1 MMERHTTFS
10 FTLVPTAVQ
19 AEALRKHVG
28 AARFAF
34 NQCLRLVEDALA
46 AKTNGAGASNKV
58 PWSGFDLINAFNA
71 WKLTEAAGRDEA
83 GNIGLPW
90 RNEVCQQVFEESAV
104 DLGRALAAFTAGR
117 NGQRRG
123 EPPRFPRYKK
133 KSSARP
139 SFRLRSKGS
148 GERASIRV
156 GVGGARMI
164 RLPKLGDV
172 RVRECTRRLRRMVRR
187 GRARILFATVSFQSD
202 GRWRVTLNVEAAAL
216 HPALRHPEN
225 VASSRA
231 VGVDRGLMTFAVVA
245 DSAGEIARFD
255 SPRPLRRMRSML
267 RARSKDVS
275 RKEVGSRNRRRARAK
290 LAKTHARISSVRR
303 DFLHKL
309 STQLVKIHGHLVIED
324 LCTAGMMKTRLA
336 RSVADSAW
344 GLFGSMLT
352 YKASWYGATLVVADR
367 FFPSTRRCSA
377 CGILGDKLDLSDRLF
392 RCSRCGHAAD
402 RDTNAAVNLANY
414 SAVVAPGQQ
423 LDATSRGP
431 RSQGTPE
438 PHVAAK
444 HAETQ
449 NVCGEESSGA
459 RHLAERE
466 TPLVEA
472 ERASAQRPRRA
483 VLR

>member
-1 MMERHTTFS
+1 MEADVERA
-10 FTLVPTAVQ
+10 L
-19 AEALRKHVG
+19 EAL
-28 AARFAF
+28 
-34 NQCLRLVEDALA
+34 LA
-46 AKTNGAGASNKV
+46 
-58 PWSGFDLINAFNA
+58 
-71 WKLTEAAGRDEA
+71 
-83 GNIGLPW
+83 
-90 RNEVCQQVFEESAV
+90 EVVVAHLQE
-104 DLGRALAAFTAGR
+104 
-117 NGQRRG
+117 
-123 EPPRFPRYKK
+123 Y
-133 KSSARP
+133 
-139 SFRLRSKGS
+139 
-148 GERASIRV
+148 
-156 GVGGARMI
+156 
-164 RLPKLGDV
+164 
-172 RVRECTRRLRRMVRR
+172 
-187 GRARILFATVSFQSD
+187 
-202 GRWRVTLNVEAAAL
+202 
-216 HPALRHPEN
+216 PEN
-225 VASSRA
+225 VACSRA

-245 DSAGEIARFD
+245 DSAGEVARFD
-255 SPRPLRRMRSML
+255 SPRPLRRMRST
-267 RARSKDVS
+267 RRSRSKDVG

-303 DFLHKL
+303 DFLHEL
-309 STQLVKIHGHLVIED
+309 STQLVKNHGPLVIED

-377 CGILGDKLDLSDRLF
+377 CGVLGDKLDLSTRFF

-414 SAVVAPGQQ
+414 SAGVASGQQ

-449 NVCGEESSGA
+449 NVCGEESSRA

-466 TPLVEA
+466 TTLATRWIHDPGDRWSDEA
-472 ERASAQRPRRA
+472 GETPAPGLMRWRLAP
-483 VLR
+483 